1 LKNRIPAYVSSSQY
15 ASVHAHDGNAASFN
29 DSNYKGFYGGDPGN
43 PSRKPFK
50 SLLDVIQFDEKT
62 VKLGQTAEKVRASE
76 AIVAVPFIEV
86 AGIRKF
92 FNIDKALVD
101 KVIQDPNTEEVGNSI
116 KQTIKNL
123 DKFVVPPTMDF
134 LTFRDKVDPIA
145 MYFFDFEFEF
155 NQDDLAHM
163 WQNLM
168 PPTGKIVKKSEVK
181 VGHKLLL
188 NELLGNAG
196 SLTGEAID
204 NKLKWMVFKVKQR
217 ANMNYFSK
225 VAGTDADADPRYR
238 TSFQAGRTGESANP
252 ESKFSYNWPFDFF
265 SMIEMVKLESEIK
278 FAPQDQDIDSA
289 LIINTEVDSIAAGV
303 TTSSTVQS
311 NTGTTTTATTTVAA
325 TTSQPQ
331 STATNNQ
338 IFNTNQIE
346 EY

>member
-1 LKNRIPAYVSSSQY
+1 
-15 ASVHAHDGNAASFN
+15 
-29 DSNYKGFYGGDPGN
+29 
-43 PSRKPFK
+43 
-50 SLLDVIQFDEKT
+50 
-62 VKLGQTAEKVRASE
+62 
-76 AIVAVPFIEV
+76 
-86 AGIRKF
+86 
-92 FNIDKALVD
+92 
-101 KVIQDPNTEEVGNSI
+101 
-116 KQTIKNL
+116 
-123 DKFVVPPTMDF
+123 MDF

-204 NKLKWMVFKVKQR
+204 NKLRWMVFKVKQR